1 MNNVTIPLFTVYMNP
16 DVDTPLLE
24 VLHSGY
30 IGQGPKVEEFEQKLA
45 EYIGNQNV
53 LTVNSATSGL
63 HLALRLARVSEGSEV
78 ISTAM
83 TCTATN
89 MPILA
94 NGAKIVWADID
105 PDTGLIDPLDIERKI
120 TYKTKAIVVVDWGG
134 TPCDMDAI
142 MAIGKKYA
150 VPVIEDAA
158 HALGASYKGKK
169 IGTIA
174 DFTVFSFQA
183 IKHITTVD
191 GGAVFCND
199 TGDFKRGKLLRW
211 YGIDREGE
219 RKDFRCE
226 EDIKEWGYKFHM
238 NDVNAVIGIHQLPHL
253 NDILKRHRENAQYYL
268 EYLNRACFVPIAN
281 PESYDYDFVSSYWLY
296 TVLLPDAPTRLRFM
310 QFMKENNVMVSQ
322 VHARNDLHTTFLP
335 YQVNLPGV
343 ASFVDRQVSIP
354 VHWKLDTGDLTKI
367 KNLCNRFAREVGR

>member
-1 MNNVTIPLFTVYMNP
+1 MNNVTIPLFTVFMSP
-16 DVDTPLLE
+16 DVDEPLLE

-30 IGQGPKVEEFEQKLA
+30 IGQGPKVEEFEQKLG
-45 EYIGNQNV
+45 EYIGNHNV

-63 HLALRLARVSEGSEV
+63 HLALRLAKVSEGSEV

-94 NGAKIVWADID
+94 NGGKIVWADVD
-105 PDTGLIDPLDIERKI
+105 KDTGLIDPLDIERKI
-120 TYKTKAIVVVDWGG
+120 TSKTKAIIVVDWGG

-150 VPVIEDAA
+150 IPVIEDAA
-158 HALGASYKGKK
+158 HAFGATYKGKK
-169 IGTIA
+169 VGTIA

-199 TGDFKRGKLLRW
+199 TSDFKRGKLLRW

-226 EDIKEWGYKFHM
+226 EDIREWGYKFHM
-238 NDVNAVIGIHQLPHL
+238 NDVNAVIGIQQLPHA
-253 NDILKRHRENAQYYL
+253 DEIIAKHRANARLYITQLSDYYKQAW
-268 EYLNRACFVPIAN
+268 RV
-281 PESYDYDFVSSYWLY
+281 SYNHVGSFWLF
-296 TVLLPDAPTRLRFM
+296 TVLLPDAGARLRFM
-310 QFMKENNVMVSQ
+310 QFMKDNNVMVSQ
-322 VHARNDLHTTFLP
+322 VHARNDLHTTFIP

-343 ASFVDRQVSIP
+343 TSFVDRQVSIP
-354 VHWKLDTGDLTKI
+354 VHWKLSGSDVSRISK
-367 KNLCNRFAREVGR
+367 LCNRFAKKEGWE